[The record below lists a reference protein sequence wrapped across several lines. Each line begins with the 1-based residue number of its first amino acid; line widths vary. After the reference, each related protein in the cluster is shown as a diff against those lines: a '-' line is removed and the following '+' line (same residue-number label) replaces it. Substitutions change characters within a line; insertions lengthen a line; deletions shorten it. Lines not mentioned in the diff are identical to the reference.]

1 MDNIDNLLTLLS
13 KYQDRIEIIANNE
26 MSKLRNNTEKKIKN
40 LENRLNAINEVSIAF
55 KENISEDSNVMD
67 KYSQNIYE
75 SIQDMVTKTE
85 IPSIIN
91 LKNINQY
98 LDNIRSSLIELD
110 KILIKYIKLLKDRK
124 YGKRVKSLDKS
135 YKRFLKDLLSIENFV
150 KNDYAPSAK
159 VETIS
164 INIQETIE
172 LFPKYEQIFY

>member
-1 MDNIDNLLTLLS
+1 
-13 KYQDRIEIIANNE
+13 

-98 LDNIRSSLIELD
+98 LDNIRSSLIEL
-110 KILIKYIKLLKDRK
+110 IKY
-124 YGKRVKSLDKS
+124 
-135 YKRFLKDLLSIENFV
+135 
-150 KNDYAPSAK
+150 
-159 VETIS
+159 
-164 INIQETIE
+164 
-172 LFPKYEQIFY
+172 

>member
-75 SIQDMVTKTE
+75 SIQDMVNKTE
-85 IPSIIN
+85 IP
-91 LKNINQY
+91 
-98 LDNIRSSLIELD
+98 
-110 KILIKYIKLLKDRK
+110 DRK
-124 YGKRVKSLDKS
+124 SV
-135 YKRFLKDLLSIENFV
+135 V
-150 KNDYAPSAK
+150 
-159 VETIS
+159 
-164 INIQETIE
+164 
-172 LFPKYEQIFY
+172 